1 MSTLTQFIE
10 TARLDR
16 PVYICDVRD
25 AFQRE
30 GTRPFH
36 FHVTLYDDSVRRF
49 ALKVPHCEGAEESAF
64 VASFLNAMLYN
75 ALSSLGA
82 KRIDVYI
89 DLKDAPLA
97 AWAKDL
103 DEAFQVDA
111 PLATRSGYGK
121 CLNVNQRT
129 LAALCGPEARFA
141 FRLFDIADEPE
152 VPEPHPA
159 PTAIPVFAALP
170 ERAKR
175 GMLMG
180 MDIGGTDVK
189 LVAAL
194 DGRLVAFKEYDWN
207 PAACALAE
215 QLIEP
220 LCLLT
225 RLMRAAVCMEASG
238 LGDRVPA
245 QVFDRAA
252 TDGEMA
258 SAVTEM
264 EARLGDRLRGFDGI
278 GLCFPDVVIRNRII
292 GGETHKTYGMR
303 MNRAVDYEAQFAK
316 ITNLCDVLK
325 AYATPEGVVMNTNDG
340 PMAAFTTAV
349 EQAAAGTDLSD
360 GFFAHTLGTEL
371 GTGWILPD
379 GSIPEIPLE
388 VYNFIIDL
396 GSFDQRRFPA
406 PDVRS
411 INNVNTGLPGTL
423 QKYTSQSGVFRLA
436 ANSLPDAAPKVFQG
450 ALDRGLFVKDGRAPD
465 RAHRAE
471 GHAQALPGILHA
483 RSGAAGFQMRRHL
496 PADRRIP
503 GRDLAG
509 DGIPAAARLQAA
521 HAVRQA
527 RQDPGLLRADVR
539 GRAAH
544 RAGHRAGGRGRGPG
558 QHRPDEAAGRP
569 PRLHGGPVR
578 PGRRGGVLRLR
589 GAAIGP
595 QFTLV
600 IRPVLIF
607 EHVEDHAVHPIRVG
621 RFPFE
626 DR

>member
-1 MSTLTQFIE
+1 MSAITKFIE
-10 TARLDR
+10 AARSDR

-49 ALKVPHCEGAEESAF
+49 ALKAPHCRDGEESAF
-64 VASFLNAMLYN
+64 VASFLSAMLYN

-82 KRIDVYI
+82 KRIDIYI

-97 AWAKDL
+97 GWASKL
-103 DEAFQVDA
+103 DEIFQVDA

-141 FRLFDIADEPE
+141 FRLFDIADEPVIYE
-152 VPEPHPA
+152 ARPA
-159 PTAIPVFAALP
+159 CGSAPVFAVLP
-170 ERAKR
+170 ERAKH
-175 GMLMG
+175 GMFMG

-189 LVAAL
+189 VVAAL
-194 DGRLVAFKEYDWN
+194 DGNLVAFKEYDWN

-215 QLIEP
+215 QLIDP

-238 LGDRVPA
+238 MRDRAPA
-245 QVFDRAA
+245 QVFEKSA

-258 SAVTEM
+258 VAVCEM
-264 EARLGDRLRGFDGI
+264 EALLGDRLRGFDGI

-292 GGETHKTYGMR
+292 GGETNKTYDMR
-303 MNRAVDYEAQFAK
+303 MNRDVDYEAQFAK
-316 ITNLCDVLK
+316 LTNLCDILK

-349 EQAAAGTDLSD
+349 EQAAAGADLSD

-388 VYNFIIDL
+388 VYNFIVDL
-396 GSFDQRRFPA
+396 GSFGQRRFPA
-406 PDVRS
+406 EDVRS
-411 INNVNTGLPGTL
+411 VNNVNTGLPGTL

-436 ANSLPDAAPKVFQG
+436 AKVLPGADPEAYQG
-450 ALDRGLFVKDGRAPD
+450 ALDRGLFVKEGERLIVPAAPKDMRKPCLEYFMGEAERRDSRCAEIFREIGEYLAETWRETEYLLRPACRRRTLFGRLVNTRACFELMCQGARRIVPD
-465 RAHRAE
+465 IEQAVADAGLANTDLMRQLAAHPVFTVAQF
-471 GHAQALPGILHA
+471 AQAV
-483 RSGAAGFQMRRHL
+483 GAVYYAC
-496 PADRRIP
+496 
-503 GRDLAG
+503 
-509 DGIPAAARLQAA
+509 
-521 HAVRQA
+521 V
-527 RQDPGLLRADVR
+527 GLL
-539 GRAAH
+539 
-544 RAGHRAGGRGRGPG
+544 
-558 QHRPDEAAGRP
+558 
-569 PRLHGGPVR
+569 
-578 PGRRGGVLRLR
+578 
-589 GAAIGP
+589 
-595 QFTLV
+595 
-600 IRPVLIF
+600 
-607 EHVEDHAVHPIRVG
+607 
-621 RFPFE
+621 
-626 DR
+626 

>member
-1 MSTLTQFIE
+1 MSAITKFIE
-10 TARLDR
+10 AARSDR

-49 ALKVPHCEGAEESAF
+49 ALKAPHCRDGEESAF

-82 KRIDVYI
+82 KRIDIYI

-141 FRLFDIADEPE
+141 FRLFDIADEPVIYE
-152 VPEPHPA
+152 ARPA
-159 PTAIPVFAALP
+159 CGGDPVFAALP
-170 ERAKR
+170 ERAR
-175 GMLMG
+175 HGMFMG

-189 LVAAL
+189 VVAAL
-194 DGRLVAFKEYDWN
+194 DGNLVAFKEYDWN

-215 QLIEP
+215 QLINP

-238 LGDRVPA
+238 LGDWVTE
-245 QVFDRAA
+245 QVFDKAA

-258 SAVTEM
+258 AAVCEM
-264 EARLGDRLRGFDGI
+264 EAQLGDRLRGFDGI
-278 GLCFPDVVIRNRII
+278 GLSFPDVVIRNRII
-292 GGETHKTYGMR
+292 GGETNKTYGMR
-303 MNRAVDYEAQFAK
+303 MNRVVDYEAQFARL
-316 ITNLCDVLK
+316 TNLCDILK

-349 EQAAAGTDLSD
+349 EQAAAGADLSD

-388 VYNFIIDL
+388 VYNFIVDL
-396 GSFDQRRFPA
+396 GSFGQRRFPA
-406 PDVRS
+406 EDVRS
-411 INNVNTGLPGTL
+411 VNNVNTGLPGTL

-436 ANSLPDAAPKVFQG
+436 AKVLPGADPAAYQG
-450 ALDRGLFVKDGRAPD
+450 ALDRGLFVKEGERLIVPAAPKDMRKPCLEYFMGEAERQDSRCAEIFREIGEYLAVTWRETEYLLRPACRRRTLFGRLVKTRACFELMCQGARRIVPD
-465 RAHRAE
+465 IEQAVADAGLANTDLMRQLAAHPVYTVAQF
-471 GHAQALPGILHA
+471 AQAV
-483 RSGAAGFQMRRHL
+483 GAVYYAC
-496 PADRRIP
+496 
-503 GRDLAG
+503 
-509 DGIPAAARLQAA
+509 
-521 HAVRQA
+521 V
-527 RQDPGLLRADVR
+527 GLL
-539 GRAAH
+539 
-544 RAGHRAGGRGRGPG
+544 
-558 QHRPDEAAGRP
+558 
-569 PRLHGGPVR
+569 
-578 PGRRGGVLRLR
+578 
-589 GAAIGP
+589 
-595 QFTLV
+595 
-600 IRPVLIF
+600 
-607 EHVEDHAVHPIRVG
+607 
-621 RFPFE
+621 
-626 DR
+626 

>member
-1 MSTLTQFIE
+1 MSTLTQFME
-10 TARLDR
+10 AARSDR
-16 PVYICDVRD
+16 PVYISDVRD

-49 ALKVPHCEGAEESAF
+49 ALKVPRCEGAEESAF

-89 DLKDAPLA
+89 DGKDAPLA
-97 AWAKDL
+97 AWAKGL
-103 DEAFQVDA
+103 DEAFQVSL
-111 PLATRSGYGK
+111 PLAERSGYGK

-129 LAALCGPEARFA
+129 LATLCGPEARFA
-141 FRLFDIADEPE
+141 FRLSDIADEPE

-238 LGDRVPA
+238 MGDRVAA

-264 EARLGDRLRGFDGI
+264 EALLGDRLRGFDGI

-292 GGETHKTYGMR
+292 GGETPKTYGMR
-303 MNRAVDYEAQFAK
+303 MNTAMDYEAQFGK

-360 GFFAHTLGTEL
+360 GFFAHTLGTDL

-388 VYNFIIDL
+388 IYSLIIDL

-450 ALDRGLFVKDGRAPD
+450 ALDRGLFVKEDERLIVPTSPKDMRKPCLEYFMREAERRDSKCADIFRQIGEYLAVTWRETEYLLRPACKQRTLFGRLVKTPACFDLMCEGARRIVPD
-465 RAHRAE
+465 IEQAVADEGLANTGLMKQLAAHPVYTVAQF
-471 GHAQALPGILHA
+471 AQAI
-483 RSGAAGFQMRRHL
+483 GAVYYACVGL
-496 PADRRIP
+496 
-503 GRDLAG
+503 
-509 DGIPAAARLQAA
+509 LQAPSS
-521 HAVRQA
+521 RS
-527 RQDPGLLRADVR
+527 
-539 GRAAH
+539 
-544 RAGHRAGGRGRGPG
+544 
-558 QHRPDEAAGRP
+558 
-569 PRLHGGPVR
+569 
-578 PGRRGGVLRLR
+578 
-589 GAAIGP
+589 
-595 QFTLV
+595 
-600 IRPVLIF
+600 
-607 EHVEDHAVHPIRVG
+607 
-621 RFPFE
+621 
-626 DR
+626 

>member
-1 MSTLTQFIE
+1 MSALKQFTE
-10 TARLDR
+10 AAKSDR
-16 PVYICDVRD
+16 PVYISDVRD
-25 AFQRE
+25 AFLRE

-49 ALKVPHCEGAEESAF
+49 ALKVPHCEGAEEPAF

-82 KRIDVYI
+82 KRIDIYI

-97 AWAKDL
+97 AWAKGL
-103 DEAFQVDA
+103 DEAFQVNA
-111 PLATRSGYGK
+111 PLAERSGYGK

-129 LAALCGPEARFA
+129 LATLCGPEARFA
-141 FRLFDIADEPE
+141 FRLLDIADEPE
-152 VPEPHPA
+152 APEDRSAPA
-159 PTAIPVFAALP
+159 GASVFAVLP

-175 GMLMG
+175 GRLMG

-189 LVAAL
+189 LAAAL

-207 PAACALAE
+207 PAACTLAE
-215 QLIEP
+215 QLIGP

-238 LGDRVPA
+238 LGDQVPA
-245 QVFDRAA
+245 QVFERTA

-278 GLCFPDVVIRNRII
+278 GLCFPDVVIQNRII

-303 MNRAVDYEAQFAK
+303 TNRAVDYEVQFAK

-360 GFFAHTLGTEL
+360 GFFAHTLGTDL

-388 VYNFIIDL
+388 VYSFIIDL

-406 PDVRS
+406 RDVRS

-436 ANSLPDAAPKVFQG
+436 AKFLPEADPGVYRE
-450 ALDRGLFVKDGRAPD
+450 ALDRGLFVEDGGCLIVPTAPKDMRKPSLEYFMREAERRKSKCADIFREIGEYLAVTWRETEYLLRPACRQRTLFGRLVKTPACFALMCEGARRIVPD
-465 RAHRAE
+465 IEQAVADEGLANTDLMKQLAAHPVYTVAQF
-471 GHAQALPGILHA
+471 AQAVGALHYA
-483 RSGAAGFQMRRHL
+483 C
-496 PADRRIP
+496 
-503 GRDLAG
+503 
-509 DGIPAAARLQAA
+509 
-521 HAVRQA
+521 V
-527 RQDPGLLRADVR
+527 GLL
-539 GRAAH
+539 
-544 RAGHRAGGRGRGPG
+544 
-558 QHRPDEAAGRP
+558 
-569 PRLHGGPVR
+569 
-578 PGRRGGVLRLR
+578 
-589 GAAIGP
+589 
-595 QFTLV
+595 
-600 IRPVLIF
+600 
-607 EHVEDHAVHPIRVG
+607 
-621 RFPFE
+621 
-626 DR
+626 